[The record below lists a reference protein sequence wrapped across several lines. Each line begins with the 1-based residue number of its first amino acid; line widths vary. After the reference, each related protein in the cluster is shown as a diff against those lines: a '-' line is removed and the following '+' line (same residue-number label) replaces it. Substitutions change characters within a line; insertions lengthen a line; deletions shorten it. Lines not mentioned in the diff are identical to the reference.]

1 MSVIKGTLG
10 FGVLLNRS
18 WRLTEA
24 LVGPSWVDVPL
35 TLKLTPLGAL
45 DLTSIL
51 ASNNHKLHLF
61 HGINSKAA
69 ITSCNVVEVFV
80 QEL

>member
-1 MSVIKGTLG
+1 MKQSKLKTLPVG
-10 FGVLLNRS
+10 GSAYLASTYCIQCISFIGDCASKLGRSHNRS

-35 TLKLTPLGAL
+35 TLKLTPLGAF

-51 ASNNHKLHLF
+51 A
-61 HGINSKAA
+61 
-69 ITSCNVVEVFV
+69 
-80 QEL
+80 

>member
-1 MSVIKGTLG
+1 MD
-10 FGVLLNRS
+10 RR

-35 TLKLTPLGAL
+35 TLKLTPFGAL

-51 ASNNHKLHLF
+51 ASDDGEFHLF
-61 HGINSKAA
+61 HQTSLEVT
-69 ITSCNVVEVFV
+69 ITSCDVVEIFV
-80 QEL
+80 QKL